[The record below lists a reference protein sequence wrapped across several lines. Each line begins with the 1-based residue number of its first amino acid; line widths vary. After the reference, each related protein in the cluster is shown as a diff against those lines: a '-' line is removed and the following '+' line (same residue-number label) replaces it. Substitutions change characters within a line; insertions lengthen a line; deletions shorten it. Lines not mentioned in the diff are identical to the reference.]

1 MLPEYLSSAIE
12 SSSRV
17 IVFSLDKNYRY
28 TAFSSSHFQ
37 TMKKIWGV
45 EIELGANLVEILNKI
60 NKTDAEKA
68 KANFDRALSGE
79 SFTTIEEYGD
89 EHIQRIFWEDRYDP
103 IYDPEKQVV
112 GVVVLVLEVSDRMEL
127 LTTVRETNQR
137 LSLALNA
144 AQIGIWE
151 WNMITN
157 EVVWSD
163 EILEIYSLDESYR
176 QLSFEKYLTYIH
188 PDDLEK
194 LQADIATSLKNNS
207 QYYTVHRVI
216 LPDGTMRWISGTG
229 KVITEDGH
237 PVKMI
242 GTAVDITERKK
253 MEEANRAQE
262 QALTHRDFMLSAL
275 AEATSQLA
283 IEPDIWVGLQK
294 ALEILGTNTG
304 VDRVYVFQ
312 NKIQPDGMYSSIK
325 LEWNSGEAAPQIAN
339 ARLQDFPFAAAPS
352 LYKCLVENRAFK
364 KHVRDIVDTDFREVM
379 KNQQIKSVIMLP
391 VQVQNQ
397 FWGFIGI
404 DECKTERQIT
414 EAEYSIIKSF
424 AITVGALL
432 EQKQFERENKDWQT
446 RYEII
451 TASSGQVIY
460 DYDIESGQ
468 IIWSGNV
475 NQVLGYEPTEMGNIE
490 DWGKMLHPEDH
501 ANIIEKLDAS
511 QSAGTSFEVEYRYKT
526 KLGEYVLL
534 LDRGFFLKDENQK
547 IYRMLGIMS
556 DISKQ
561 KKAEQD
567 LKESENRFRILQEA
581 SFGGIG
587 LHYQGEIMDANK
599 GLSDLTG
606 YSFEELIGMNGLN
619 LVAPECIAEVKEKIT
634 AGYDKP
640 YDVIGIRK
648 DRTRYNLEIHGRNI
662 PYREKVI
669 RVTEFRDI
677 TDRKQNEQKI
687 LEQNDKLTLIAD
699 DLKRKNEQLDEFTQ
713 IVSHNLRSPVSN
725 IISLLDFYEKSS
737 DEKEKIS
744 FITMLREAST
754 KMSNS
759 LHELNEVLKIKQN
772 KDIAHQELLFENVLA
787 NVKQQLNIQIADSK
801 VIINTDFSV
810 IPLISY
816 PNIYLESIFMNLLS
830 NAIKYRS
837 PDQVSEISF
846 STRKEN
852 EKIILKVSDNGL
864 GIDLK
869 KYGHHV
875 FKLRKTFHKHPE
887 SRGIGLF
894 MIKNQIE
901 SLGGEISIESAENIG
916 TTFTIKFI
924 DN

>member
-17 IVFSLDKNYRY
+17 IIFSLDKNYRY

-45 EIELGANLVEILNKI
+45 EIELGANLVEILDRI

-89 EHIQRIFWEDRYDP
+89 EQIHRIFWEDRYDP
-103 IYDPEKQVV
+103 IYDLERRVI

-127 LTTVRETNQR
+127 LNKVSETNQR

-157 EVVWSD
+157 EIIWSD
-163 EILEIYSLDESYR
+163 EVLEIYNLDKSYG
-176 QLSFEKYLTYIH
+176 QLSFEKYLTYVH
-188 PDDLEK
+188 LDDLEK
-194 LQADIATSLKNNS
+194 LKADIATSLKNNS
-207 QYYTVHRVI
+207 QYDTVHRVI
-216 LPDGTMRWISGTG
+216 LPNGTLRWISGTG

-242 GTAVDITERKK
+242 GTVVDITQRKQ
-253 MEEANRAQE
+253 MEEANRVQE
-262 QALTHRDFMLSAL
+262 QALEHRDFMLSAL

-283 IEPDIWVGLQK
+283 IEPDIWIGLQK

-312 NKIQPDGMYSSIK
+312 NKIQPDGVYSSIK
-325 LEWNSGEAAPQIAN
+325 LEWNSGVAAPQIAN
-339 ARLQDFPFAAAPS
+339 ADLQNFQFAAAPS
-352 LYKCLVENRAFK
+352 LYQCLVENRAFK
-364 KHVRDIVDTDFREVM
+364 KHVRDIVEADFREVM

-432 EQKQFERENKDWQT
+432 EQKQFEKENKDWQT
-446 RYEII
+446 RYELV
-451 TASSGQVIY
+451 TRSAGQIVY
-460 DYDIESGQ
+460 DYYVPSGK
-468 IIWSGNV
+468 IIWSDNLLKEVGCPQSEIDTV
-475 NQVLGYEPTEMGNIE
+475 EKWKSLVHPDDRQAAFDLRDKAAEALSEYDVTYRFFSKKKGY
-490 DWGKMLHPEDH
+490 LHM
-501 ANIIEKLDAS
+501 
-511 QSAGTSFEVEYRYKT
+511 R
-526 KLGEYVLL
+526 
-534 LDRGFFLKDENQK
+534 DRGFFMANNLGKA
-547 IYRMLGIMS
+547 YRMLGVMQNITNEK
-556 DISKQ
+556 I
-561 KKAEQD
+561 AEED
-567 LKESENRFRILQEA
+567 LRESESRFRTLQEA

-587 LHYQGEIMDANK
+587 LHYQGKILDANK
-599 GLSDLTG
+599 GLTDLTG
-606 YSFEELIGMNGLN
+606 YSNEELIGMNGLQ
-619 LVAPECIAEVKEKIT
+619 LVAPECLDEVKAKIT
-634 AGYDKP
+634 AGYDVP

-648 DRTRYNLEIHGRNI
+648 DGSRYNLEIHGKNI
-662 PYREKVI
+662 PHQGKII

-687 LEQNDKLTLIAD
+687 LEQNNKLTLIAD

-759 LHELNEVLKIKQN
+759 LHELNEVLKIKEN

-801 VIINTDFSV
+801 VVINTDFLRA
-810 IPLISY
+810 PLISY

-837 PDQVSEISF
+837 PNRTPEISF
-846 STRKEN
+846 STHQEN
-852 EKIILKVSDNGL
+852 GEILMKVKDNGL

-901 SLGGEISIESAENIG
+901 ALGGEIFIESVENVG
-916 TTFTIKFI
+916 TTFTVKFVK
-924 DN
+924 N